1 MNSRLNTAADG
12 EAQAVWSD
20 RPCGRFEVAAFTN
33 PSDIEREW
41 RQLESTGVAT
51 IFQRYDW
58 VDAYARH
65 VLPKEKATPAIV
77 LGRLD
82 GNPAFILPL
91 ATSTFGPV
99 RVATWIGG
107 NHSSYNFG
115 LWSHEA
121 AAVMASMRRT
131 QIEAMLRAALDG
143 VDYAVLRRMPR
154 IHDDMAQPLA
164 ALSRSPSHTEG
175 YSFALA
181 GGFAAVLQKRN
192 GGSRQRKIQSKER
205 KMREAG
211 VLEYGTVRSLER
223 GNAALDFFFE
233 QKALRLAEQGQ
244 LNSFGAPGVTDFFR
258 DLLDRSRH
266 MSEPLLEMAEL
277 RVGGKICAV
286 IGSAIHRKRVNVYF
300 MTFARDELAPQSP
313 GQVLTFRQIAEC
325 CERGMAAYDLGVGFE
340 DFKTHWCDVIHELDD
355 AYVPLTSRGNAAIAA
370 IQLGRA
376 ATDQLRR
383 NPFLWQRLK
392 WLRTYLARHAF
403 AGNR

>member
-1 MNSRLNTAADG
+1 
-12 EAQAVWSD
+12 
-20 RPCGRFEVAAFTN
+20 
-33 PSDIEREW
+33 
-41 RQLESTGVAT
+41 
-51 IFQRYDW
+51 
-58 VDAYARH
+58 
-65 VLPKEKATPAIV
+65 
-77 LGRLD
+77 
-82 GNPAFILPL
+82 
-91 ATSTFGPV
+91 
-99 RVATWIGG
+99 
-107 NHSSYNFG
+107 
-115 LWSHEA
+115 
-121 AAVMASMRRT
+121 
-131 QIEAMLRAALDG
+131 
-143 VDYAVLRRMPR
+143 
-154 IHDDMAQPLA
+154 MAQPLA

-355 AYVPLTSRGNAAIAA
+355 AYVPLTSRGKAAIAA

-392 WLRTYLARHAF
+392 WLRAYLARHAV